1 MEIPKLHIAFLS
13 IVILTNNQLISYCF
27 QMNGPKYS
35 GGGTQEIRCVCILIE
50 DYTYYQIVFE
60 GSHYN
65 LKYSFKP

>member
-1 MEIPKLHIAFLS
+1 
-13 IVILTNNQLISYCF
+13 
-27 QMNGPKYS
+27 MNGPKYS